1 MATIPDKAVQI
12 MEHLCIHAAHGYSAL
27 TAKTTEEG

>member
-1 MATIPDKAVQI
+1 MTIQNEAAQV
-12 MEHLCIHAAHGYSAL
+12 MEHPCIHAAHGYSAL